1 MNQSKA
7 LVAGTF
13 LTGLTLLL
21 MAESG
26 PVLALALLFGGA
38 SFGLSNRYGTNPVA
52 AAPSLIS
59 LAVEAGQ
66 GFTPP
71 KELICVPID
80 LLKTALRIPV
90 EPVKDTPK
98 LNTDGRWKRELVLTN
113 KLVVGKSGSGKTF
126 YLLSDIAQF
135 KQAHPD
141 GRLAIADI
149 DYGSAHPGSEPNYWF
164 NLPSDGLNK
173 VVYTSVNE
181 ALQAVDIFYN
191 ELERRVA
198 ASRQRKQIDKTP
210 WFLVIDE
217 EPAII
222 LSLSEKKGKDDEM
235 SEQDMFISKI
245 LQILRRGRKQG
256 IYCSIG
262 SQSLAVSQTAI
273 KTDALAQF
281 DQVILGNS
289 IKSKKYLGWMG
300 VTGKEADE
308 LLERVEQFAKQHKR
322 LALTREDEQTHI
334 RAMPHINL
342 DDYDVSV
349 SEADPIEEWF
359 NLTLAENNV
368 EGRIYD
374 VMSMGDRTPSVLEVA
389 DFFGIPEGSC
399 RNSNPKFVRVKQW
412 WETFNR

>member
-21 MAESG
+21 VAESG

-38 SFGLSNRYGTNPVA
+38 SFGLSNRFGTNPIM

-80 LLKTALRIPV
+80 LMKTALRIPV
-90 EPVKDTPK
+90 KPVNADVPELT
-98 LNTDGRWKRELVLTN
+98 TDGRWKRDLLITN

-135 KQAHPD
+135 KQAYPD

-173 VVYTSVNE
+173 VVYTSVDE

-191 ELERRVA
+191 ELERRVQ
-198 ASRQRKQIDKTP
+198 ASRKRQQIDKTP

-222 LSLSEKKGKDDEM
+222 LSLSDRKGKDEEM
-235 SEQDMFISKI
+235 SEQDMFMSKV

-281 DQVILGNS
+281 DQVILGGS

-300 VTGKEADE
+300 VTGKEADDV
-308 LLERVEQFAKQHKR
+308 LEQIETYSKKHKR
-322 LALTREDEQTHI
+322 LALTREDEQIHI
-334 RAMPHINL
+334 RVIPHINL
-342 DDYDVSV
+342 DDYDVQV
-349 SEADPIEEWF
+349 ELDPTEEWF
-359 NLTLAENNV
+359 KLTLVENGV

-374 VMSMGDRTPSVLEVA
+374 VMSIDRKSVV
-389 DFFGIPEGSC
+389 
-399 RNSNPKFVRVKQW
+399 
-412 WETFNR
+412 